1 MAYVI
6 VFFAALVSGALV
18 YWLTLRAG
26 RREPYDASVERGGG
40 FMPEP
45 PEPGGYSY
53 ATSYAASMEDGR
65 TYVPVATDRRS
76 WQTRTVGVLGLVDRG
91 DARRSAPGLL
101 AVPGRLARGE
111 VDQRLRVVAVADV
124 IARLTSVAPAGT
136 PSGSRPGA
144 PACGPP
150 R

>member
-26 RREPYDASVERGGG
+26 RVEPFDASVERGGG

-45 PEPGGYSY
+45 PDESGGYSY
-53 ATSYAASMEDGR
+53 ATSYAASVEDGR

-76 WQTRTVGVLGLVDRG
+76 WQTRTVGVLGLLIAVTL
-91 DARRSAPGLL
+91 AAALL
-101 AVPGRLARGE
+101 AFSLYQGGSLV
-111 VDQRLRVVAVADV
+111 
-124 IARLTSVAPAGT
+124 ARLISDYA
-136 PSGSRPGA
+136 S
-144 PACGPP
+144 
-150 R
+150 